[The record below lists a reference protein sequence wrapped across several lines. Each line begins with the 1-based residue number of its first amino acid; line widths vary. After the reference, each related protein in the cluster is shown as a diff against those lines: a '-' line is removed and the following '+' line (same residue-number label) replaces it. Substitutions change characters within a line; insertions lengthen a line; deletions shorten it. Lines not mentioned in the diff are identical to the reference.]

1 MARAAQ
7 FLERPKTREFGASS
21 AKKVGPGLAVAT
33 KEMRQLDYHRGSVK
47 KSVVR
52 LMGQDFHL
60 DRSFPIHTL
69 VTPSDNHLPI

>member
-1 MARAAQ
+1 M
-7 FLERPKTREFGASS
+7 RPKTREFGASS
-21 AKKVGPGLAVAT
+21 AKKVGPGLAVAS
-33 KEMRQLDYHRGSVK
+33 KEMRQLDYHRGSIK

-60 DRSFPIHTL
+60 DRSFSIHTL